1 MRNPE
6 QSLAIGTAML
16 SPNVQN
22 VSLMDASLLSHKSS
36 SCQVDSEFRYSFF
49 TISYSLI
56 FILGF
61 AANCYVLWVFTRVYP
76 TRRLSEIKIF
86 MVNLTMA
93 DLLFLI
99 TMPLWIV
106 YYHNRG
112 NWIMPSFLC
121 NLAGCFF
128 FINTYCSVAFLG
140 VISYNRFQ
148 AVTRPV
154 ETAQSTARK
163 RGIFISCIIW
173 ILVVSCASYFLYADS
188 TNVKM
193 SEEGNLTRCFEEYS
207 SDDGT
212 LLVVTHFILIGVFF
226 IIFLIILV
234 CNLIII
240 RTLLSQPGH
249 VRQSASV
256 KQRALWMVCTVLA
269 VFIICFVPH
278 HIIHGPWTLTVLEM
292 WQKDNC
298 ALRQT
303 FNDAHQVTLCLMSTN
318 CTLDPII
325 YCFLTKKF
333 RRHLMEH
340 IKSMGGSRKCS
351 RQTTETGLEGG
362 MVPLNELARNSTR
375 K

>member
-1 MRNPE
+1 MD
-6 QSLAIGTAML
+6 THL
-16 SPNVQN
+16 SSSN
-22 VSLMDASLLSHKSS
+22 SS
-36 SCQVDSEFRYSFF
+36 SCQVDSNFRYSFF
-49 TISYSLI
+49 TITYSMI

-61 AANCYVLWVFTRVYP
+61 IANCYVLWVFTRVYP
-76 TRRLSEIKIF
+76 SRRLSEIKIF
-86 MVNLTMA
+86 MLNLTMA
-93 DLLFLI
+93 DLLFLV

-106 YYHNRG
+106 YYHNQG
-112 NWIMPSFLC
+112 DWIMPSFLC

-163 RGIFISCIIW
+163 RGILISCSIWLII
-173 ILVVSCASYFLYADS
+173 VSSASYFLFDS
-188 TNVKM
+188 GTNMKV
-193 SEEGNLTRCFEEYS
+193 SEMGNVTRCFEDYS
-207 SDDGT
+207 STSNT
-212 LLVVTHFILIGVFF
+212 LLVAIHFLLIGVFF

-240 RTLLSQPGH
+240 RTLLSQPAN
-249 VRQSASV
+249 VRQSTSV
-256 KQRALWMVCTVLA
+256 KHRALWMVCAVLA
-269 VFIICFVPH
+269 VFIVCFVPH
-278 HIIHGPWTLTVLEM
+278 HMIHGPWTLTVLEI

-298 ALRQT
+298 ALRQRL
-303 FNDAHQVTLCLMSTN
+303 NDAHQVTLCLMSTN
-318 CTLDPII
+318 CMLDPII

-351 RQTTETGLEGG
+351 RQTTETGLEAG
-362 MVPLNELARNSTR
+362 MVPLNELAVDSIR